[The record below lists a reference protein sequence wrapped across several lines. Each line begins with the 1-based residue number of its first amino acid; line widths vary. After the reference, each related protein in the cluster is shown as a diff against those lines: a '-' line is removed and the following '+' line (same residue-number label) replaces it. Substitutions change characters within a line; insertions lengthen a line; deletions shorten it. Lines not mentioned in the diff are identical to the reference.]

1 MITNNKRRKSL
12 SLEDTLKVLSFYFSI
27 LKHFRWRSV
36 WLIFTGFCLRA
47 ITILVFVVALRVF
60 IQIVSPTTRLES
72 IDGFL
77 SQYEIHAL
85 ASLSTFETLL
95 GGLTALIFI
104 QFIIGKIN
112 LSATLSTRKKLL
124 SFALTNPMNNRHK
137 TQTHITL
144 DHIPSGFDGIVK
156 SAEILLFYIVIL
168 AFIFFTSP
176 LMGFA
181 VLLVVPVV
189 LALLIIKGRKEIFAI
204 KDYRSARKN
213 YESNYKRE
221 DVDQLIEVLNY
232 SFSYRL
238 QGGISGRVFSNLAV
252 VLMMVCFL
260 YFNGDFEPQ
269 GFTALI
275 LVFSIRYSMQYA
287 TELSNILNRVFKQRT
302 IISKIE
308 NNPFIDDEISQN
320 N

>member
-1 MITNNKRRKSL
+1 
-12 SLEDTLKVLSFYFSI
+12 
-27 LKHFRWRSV
+27 
-36 WLIFTGFCLRA
+36 
-47 ITILVFVVALRVF
+47 
-60 IQIVSPTTRLES
+60 
-72 IDGFL
+72 
-77 SQYEIHAL
+77 
-85 ASLSTFETLL
+85 
-95 GGLTALIFI
+95 
-104 QFIIGKIN
+104 
-112 LSATLSTRKKLL
+112 
-124 SFALTNPMNNRHK
+124 
-137 TQTHITL
+137 
-144 DHIPSGFDGIVK
+144 
-156 SAEILLFYIVIL
+156 
-168 AFIFFTSP
+168 
-176 LMGFA
+176 MGFA